1 MENAESLTIV
11 NENTKVAKKRNFT
24 FDLLYALAI
33 IMVVDDHTG
42 NQIGILSKIF
52 PYDSFFMPLFVF
64 ISGYFFKKV
73 KICENVKHKIKKL
86 LIPAIIWNIVIAGIA
101 LLIDNIFK
109 THWSYDLTIKK
120 FIISLLNDTLT
131 LLNGPA
137 WFVIMLFWISIG
149 YNACRNIFK
158 LKKNND
164 IILTLIFILIGFI
177 SVYLCCKGYYRK
189 GWKIVT
195 ILKFTFYIQFYHLGY
210 MFKLYGEA
218 RIRKVNKYFL
228 CGLCTFINIILV
240 LIYGKNV
247 NFFSTSI
254 MNGFSYW
261 YLPLISS
268 TTGIIFWYTIMNY
281 FADKIKTNRYIT
293 FIAKNTFTIMETH
306 LLFANLVNLLFYV
319 LKNKGMPYF
328 VNFDSI
334 AFCASPWSGAAW
346 KMNPFFGVLGFL
358 FGIILSIIVA
368 IIIDKIKE
376 YNKIFIKENKKITM

>member
-1 MENAESLTIV
+1 MENTESLTIV

-73 KICENVKHKIKKL
+73 KISENVKHKIKKL

-177 SVYLCCKGYYRK
+177 SVYLCCKGYYRR

-195 ILKFTFYIQFYHLGY
+195 ILKFTFYIQFYYLGY
-210 MFKLYGEA
+210 MFKLYS
-218 RIRKVNKYFL
+218 K
-228 CGLCTFINIILV
+228 
-240 LIYGKNV
+240 
-247 NFFSTSI
+247 
-254 MNGFSYW
+254 
-261 YLPLISS
+261 
-268 TTGIIFWYTIMNY
+268 
-281 FADKIKTNRYIT
+281 
-293 FIAKNTFTIMETH
+293 
-306 LLFANLVNLLFYV
+306 
-319 LKNKGMPYF
+319 
-328 VNFDSI
+328 
-334 AFCASPWSGAAW
+334 
-346 KMNPFFGVLGFL
+346 
-358 FGIILSIIVA
+358 
-368 IIIDKIKE
+368 
-376 YNKIFIKENKKITM
+376 